1 VLLLDT
7 ALANLPSN
15 SRQSVAANAANSAAP
30 LRPMVKL
37 HQDYNT
43 MIDPTGQS
51 VSHLVSGDPD
61 MAWDPGE
68 VCLSAGCF

>member
-43 MIDPTGQS
+43 MIDPSSLRLAISYGK
-51 VSHLVSGDPD
+51 SGTTKR
-61 MAWDPGE
+61 
-68 VCLSAGCF
+68 